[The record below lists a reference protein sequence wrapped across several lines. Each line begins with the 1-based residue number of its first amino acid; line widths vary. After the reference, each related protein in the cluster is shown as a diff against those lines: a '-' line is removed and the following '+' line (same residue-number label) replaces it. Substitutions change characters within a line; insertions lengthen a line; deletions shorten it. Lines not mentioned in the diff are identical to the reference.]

1 MREKACEFKYLI
13 ADYEKQ
19 FKKDQIKKK
28 EINKIVLGLLLSARF
43 LKRANQ
49 VFNVSV
55 IIFRKK

>member
-1 MREKACEFKYLI
+1 MREKACEFKSLI

-28 EINKIVLGLLLSARF
+28 EINKIVLGLLLNARF